1 MVREFLAEE
10 HGFMR
15 IARLFILPLMVIV
28 TSSAGAQAPA
38 VVEVH
43 LSNFKFTPRAIVLD
57 QGRPYVLR
65 LVNDSGG
72 GHDFAAPAFFAG
84 ANVAAPDRPL
94 VRDGEVEVPGGQVR
108 LVRLTAPPAGR
119 YKLKCTHSFHKMF
132 GMSGSIVVR

>member
-1 MVREFLAEE
+1 M
-10 HGFMR
+10 H
-15 IARLFILPLMVIV
+15 IARLFTLSLMAVA

-38 VVEVH
+38 IVEVH
-43 LSNFKFTPRAIVLD
+43 LSNFKFTPREIVLD

-72 GHDFAAPAFFAG
+72 GHDFAAPAFFAR
-84 ANVAAPDRPL
+84 ANVALPDRAL
-94 VRDGEVEVPGGQVR
+94 VRGGEVEVPGGQVR
-108 LVRLTAPPAGR
+108 QVRLTSPPAGR

>member
-1 MVREFLAEE
+1 
-10 HGFMR
+10 MR
-15 IARLFILPLMVIV
+15 IARLFALPLMVIA
-28 TSSAGAQAPA
+28 TSNAGAQAPA

-43 LSNFKFTPRAIVLD
+43 LSNFKFTPRTIVLD

-72 GHDFAAPAFFAG
+72 GHDFSAPAFFAR
-84 ANVAAPDRPL
+84 ANVALPDRPL
-94 VRDGEVEVPGGQVR
+94 VHGGEVEVPGGQVR
-108 LVRLTAPPAGR
+108 QVRLTAPPAGR

>member
-1 MVREFLAEE
+1 
-10 HGFMR
+10 MR
-15 IARLFILPLMVIV
+15 IARLFALPLMVTA
-28 TSSAGAQAPA
+28 TSNAGAQAPA

-43 LSNFKFTPRAIVLD
+43 LSNFKFTPRTIVLD

-72 GHDFAAPAFFAG
+72 GHDFSAPAFFAR
-84 ANVAAPDRPL
+84 ANVALPDRPL
-94 VRDGEVEVPGGQVR
+94 VHGGEVEVPGGQVR
-108 LVRLTAPPAGR
+108 QVRLTAPPAGR

>member
-1 MVREFLAEE
+1 
-10 HGFMR
+10 MR
-15 IARLFILPLMVIV
+15 IARLFLLSWIALA

-38 VVEVH
+38 VIDVH

-72 GHDFAAPAFFAG
+72 GHDFAAPAFFAR
-84 ANVAAPDRPL
+84 ANVALPDRPL
-94 VRDGEVEVPGGQVR
+94 IRGGEVEVPSGQVR

-119 YKLKCTHSFHKMF
+119 YKLKCTHRFHKMF